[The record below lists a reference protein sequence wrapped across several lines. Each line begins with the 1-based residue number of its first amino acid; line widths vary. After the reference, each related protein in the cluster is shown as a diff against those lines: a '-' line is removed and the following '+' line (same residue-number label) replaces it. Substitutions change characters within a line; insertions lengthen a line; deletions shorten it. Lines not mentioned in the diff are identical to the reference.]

1 MENTNN
7 KITETKFTQ
16 NDVLKGLMAMN
27 EELREFL
34 GNITLE
40 QLDSLANNLEYLE
53 HMYKT
58 FDVYIAGYQK
68 MKEAVKVFVEIIN
81 EQKENSCGVV
91 IAELAEQY
99 KNLSVEEKTEFCK
112 QLAG

>member
-1 MENTNN
+1 MEHTNN
-7 KITETKFTQ
+7 EITEVKFTQ
-16 NDVLKGLMAMN
+16 NDILNGLMAMD
-27 EELREFL
+27 EELRQFI

-53 HMYKT
+53 HTYKT

-68 MKEAVKVFVEIIN
+68 MKEAVKVFVETIN
-81 EQKENSCGVV
+81 EQKENSCSVV

>member
-1 MENTNN
+1 
-7 KITETKFTQ
+7 
-16 NDVLKGLMAMN
+16 
-27 EELREFL
+27 
-34 GNITLE
+34 
-40 QLDSLANNLEYLE
+40 
-53 HMYKT
+53 
-58 FDVYIAGYQK
+58 